1 MLKLSLDITSSDECF
16 DLIAGFIEHG
26 DCTVLMMR
34 TLRDVIILLIFLSTA
49 FMFLIYFAPPFALAL
64 RLLSVHQ
71 SRKSTSFIFVKRN
84 AREAKSLQ
92 PKLVFQRYQTY
103 FYSPVRYKDAAISV
117 NGQLLHC
124 NGRKFIDRAVR
135 LVAAGL
141 MLKLKQT
148 QADNEGQENFEWLP
162 LVAALMKLTG
172 LSSMKDGQRGLY
184 AMFKS

>member
-92 PKLVFQRYQTY
+92 PKLVFQRYQTRRNQRQR
-103 FYSPVRYKDAAISV
+103 PIIT
-117 NGQLLHC
+117 L
-124 NGRKFIDRAVR
+124 AVR